1 MRSFVALMTC
11 IGCIAWIHSC
21 DKRLLGVQLENNNPA
36 NQPAPLPVVIV
47 VPAVAAPVPADGV
60 PVVGANNSLAPGF
73 RGKKAGRPGKQA
85 ISGLSATP
93 FRFNLAL
100 VRGPYAMYTSTV
112 R

>member
-21 DKRLLGVQLENNNPA
+21 DKRLLGVQLENNNTA

-47 VPAVAAPVPADGV
+47 VPAVAAPVDGI
-60 PVVGANNSLAPGF
+60 PVVSANNSLAPGF
-73 RGKKAGRPGKQA
+73 GGKKTARPGKQA
-85 ISGLSATP
+85 ISSLSATP
-93 FRFNLAL
+93 LRFNLAL